1 MKQQRGKRKN
11 FYRWFI
17 IGGALLCFACIA
29 YWISSSET
37 IYADTVIREWVYSL
51 RSSLLNGVFIT
62 ITYMGNWQ
70 TITVLALIL
79 LIVPKT
85 RRKIG
90 IPFAVISLAS
100 TGIYKLV
107 KEIFQRPRPE
117 LAARLIEQ
125 GGYSFPSGHSQMMAT
140 VGSAIPLWY
149 RKNSLWYFFIPL
161 MFLVAFSRMYLGVH
175 YPRDVFVGLLLGVGI
190 SWLCAKLWDRALG
203 HSGLFAATFGLM
215 SIFLFVA
222 RSHDFLQLYGLFG
235 GFAAGCAY
243 EERYVRFGMR
253 DRASR
258 KAARF
263 VLGLCVIGVVY
274 GLGKLLPDLLWLIPI
289 RYFFVAFAGYG
300 LVPML
305 FKKLGI

>member
-1 MKQQRGKRKN
+1 MELELLRYIQSAASPVLDV
-11 FYRWFI
+11 FFI
-17 IGGALLCFACIA
+17 GITMLAEPALWVVVLAWIYWNSDKTAGRFISYAMFTSLCFGNGLKEIFRMPRP
-29 YWISSSET
+29 IGEPGIRT
-37 IYADTVIREWVYSL
+37 IYADTA
-51 RSSLLNGVFIT
+51 T
-62 ITYMGNWQ
+62 
-70 TITVLALIL
+70 
-79 LIVPKT
+79 
-85 RRKIG
+85 
-90 IPFAVISLAS
+90 
-100 TGIYKLV
+100 
-107 KEIFQRPRPE
+107 
-117 LAARLIEQ
+117 
-125 GGYSFPSGHSQMMAT
+125 GYSFPSGHSQMMAT

-253 DRASR
+253 AVSYTH
-258 KAARF
+258 
-263 VLGLCVIGVVY
+263 LT
-274 GLGKLLPDLLWLIPI
+274 LPTKRI
-289 RYFFVAFAGYG
+289 V
-300 LVPML
+300 
-305 FKKLGI
+305 

>member
-1 MKQQRGKRKN
+1 MELELLRYIQSAASPVLDV
-11 FYRWFI
+11 FFI
-17 IGGALLCFACIA
+17 GIIMLAEPALWVVVLAWIYWNSDKTAGRFISYAMFTSLCFGNGLKEIFRMPRP
-29 YWISSSET
+29 IGEPGIRT
-37 IYADTVIREWVYSL
+37 IYADTA
-51 RSSLLNGVFIT
+51 T
-62 ITYMGNWQ
+62 
-70 TITVLALIL
+70 
-79 LIVPKT
+79 
-85 RRKIG
+85 
-90 IPFAVISLAS
+90 
-100 TGIYKLV
+100 
-107 KEIFQRPRPE
+107 
-117 LAARLIEQ
+117 
-125 GGYSFPSGHSQMMAT
+125 GYSFPSGHSQMMAT

>member
-1 MKQQRGKRKN
+1 MGVLYALESIRTPALDKIMSVITLLGGELFFMVIAVTVFWCVSKREGYYLMIVG
-11 FYRWFI
+11 FF
-17 IGGALLCFACIA
+17 G
-29 YWISSSET
+29 
-37 IYADTVIREWVYSL
+37 TVINQFL
-51 RSSLLNGVFIT
+51 K
-62 ITYMGNWQ
+62 
-70 TITVLALIL
+70 IL
-79 LIVPKT
+79 CCV
-85 RRKIG
+85 
-90 IPFAVISLAS
+90 
-100 TGIYKLV
+100 
-107 KEIFQRPRPE
+107 PRPWIKDPDFTIVE
-117 LAARLIEQ
+117 SARAEAT
-125 GGYSFPSGHSQMMAT
+125 GYSFPSGHSQMMAT

-263 VLGLCVIGVVY
+263 VLGLCVIGMVY

>member
-1 MKQQRGKRKN
+1 
-11 FYRWFI
+11 
-17 IGGALLCFACIA
+17 
-29 YWISSSET
+29 
-37 IYADTVIREWVYSL
+37 
-51 RSSLLNGVFIT
+51 
-62 ITYMGNWQ
+62 
-70 TITVLALIL
+70 
-79 LIVPKT
+79 
-85 RRKIG
+85 
-90 IPFAVISLAS
+90 
-100 TGIYKLV
+100 
-107 KEIFQRPRPE
+107 
-117 LAARLIEQ
+117 
-125 GGYSFPSGHSQMMAT
+125 MAT

-243 EERYVRFGMR
+243 DERYVRFGMR

-263 VLGLCVIGVVY
+263 VLGLCVIGMVY

>member
-1 MKQQRGKRKN
+1 MNNVMEQDIKKV
-11 FYRWFI
+11 
-17 IGGALLCFACIA
+17 L
-29 YWISSSET
+29 ISEEE
-37 IYADTVIREWVYSL
+37 IRECDAYAALFGVEMIPCIQTLAHL
-51 RSSLLNGVFIT
+51 RT
-62 ITYMGNWQ
+62 
-70 TITVLALIL
+70 ALRWPAMEQYRDNMDIL
-79 LIVPKT
+79 LAEEEKT
-85 RRKIG
+85 YELID
-90 IPFAVISLAS
+90 AM
-100 TGIYKLV
+100 
-107 KEIFQRPRPE
+107 
-117 LAARLIEQ
+117 LAA
-125 GGYSFPSGHSQMMAT
+125 
-140 VGSAIPLWY
+140 V
-149 RKNSLWYFFIPL
+149 
-161 MFLVAFSRMYLGVH
+161 SRMYLGVH

-263 VLGLCVIGVVY
+263 VLGLCVIGLVY